1 MTFLK
6 ASKHAEKNKDDLIH
20 IDFLMNVIGFSP
32 GLKPLTKV
40 VSLYIE
46 LCQLS
51 PRLTHPPTVFCPF
64 LQKRFAGVAENIAVK
79 WPLSKDSITDVLH
92 VAFSCCAE
100 WRYKGK
106 KILYAF
112 PTPSLHDN
120 FDDSVAI

>member
-6 ASKHAEKNKDDLIH
+6 ASKHAEKNKDNLIH
-20 IDFLMNVIGFSP
+20 IHFFMNVIGFSP

-64 LQKRFAGVAENIAVK
+64 LQKRFAGVAENFAVK
-79 WPLSKDSITDVLH
+79 WLLSNDSITDVLH
-92 VAFSCCAE
+92 VAFWCSAE

-112 PTPSLHDN
+112 PTPSLHGN
-120 FDDSVAI
+120 FNDSIAI

>member
-6 ASKHAEKNKDDLIH
+6 ASKHAEKNKDNLIH
-20 IDFLMNVIGFSP
+20 IDVFMNVIAP

-64 LQKRFAGVAENIAVK
+64 LQKRLAGVAENIAV
-79 WPLSKDSITDVLH
+79 
-92 VAFSCCAE
+92 
-100 WRYKGK
+100 
-106 KILYAF
+106 
-112 PTPSLHDN
+112 
-120 FDDSVAI
+120 